1 MSLKSALVNLRAVT
15 ALERFNSNIAESLRL
30 VSMQLILV
38 PAAYLLPK
46 SWALALAKLLSLP
59 LIVFPAPGI
68 ITYLRMREAFGEGL
82 FRTFRLTWGW
92 VGRPFRDFVILKR
105 VLYGRED
112 ISKWKIV
119 EKNSDAVARLR
130 ESGQSFIVATAHF
143 EREAL
148 LPMACSRVTPGNLM
162 TVAHPPP
169 KEIKTLYDLRLR
181 IQYGTMLK
189 VLSTAWRRPFE
200 FAFTM
205 PRTSSS
211 QSAASMIFDRLRK
224 RGNVLLIHVDAPWTT
239 GPKGGRYTR
248 PFAGLRGREFS
259 TGAAQLAE
267 LTQRPIVSCIYWQ
280 KDDETVVLEWGS
292 PIQRV
297 DDTIETMNRLIDP
310 LEVAIGER
318 PTHYV
323 LNIGDE
329 RRWNATLKR
338 WEDLAA

>member
-1 MSLKSALVNLRAVT
+1 
-15 ALERFNSNIAESLRL
+15 
-30 VSMQLILV
+30 
-38 PAAYLLPK
+38 
-46 SWALALAKLLSLP
+46 LS
-59 LIVFPAPGI
+59 
-68 ITYLRMREAFGEGL
+68 
-82 FRTFRLTWGW
+82 
-92 VGRPFRDFVILKR
+92 
-105 VLYGRED
+105 GRED
-112 ISKWKIV
+112 VSNWRII
-119 EKNSDAVARLR
+119 EKNSDEVASLR
-130 ESGQSFIVATAHF
+130 ETGQSFIVATAHF
-143 EREAL
+143 QRAAL
-148 LPMACSRVTPGNLM
+148 LAIACPRVTPGNLM
-162 TVAHPPP
+162 TVGLPAPR
-169 KEIKTLYDLRLR
+169 EIKTLYDLRLR

-211 QSAASMIFDRLRK
+211 PSAASMIFDRLRK
-224 RGNVLLIHVDAPWTT
+224 RGTVLFIHVDAPWTKGPT
-239 GPKGGRYTR
+239 GSYTR

-297 DDTIETMNRLIDP
+297 DDTTETMNRLIDP

-329 RRWNATLKR
+329 RRWNAKLKR